1 MNLVIPPVLF
11 YAFGALLVSMG
22 GVRAYYLGWRK
33 RPELDDDDEADDRD
47 TGSVGPE
54 VSDEDVEAAI
64 AGSDAGAAT
73 AAVVSKPGDTP
84 DADVEPVETVPRRK
98 VARTGSEGHK
108 RHLVMGLLYVAMGLF
123 LLVSTWVGQHRR

>member
-1 MNLVIPPVLF
+1 VNLVIPPVLF

-33 RPELDDDDEADDRD
+33 RPEVDDEADEREPVRA
-47 TGSVGPE
+47 GAE
-54 VSDEDVEAAI
+54 VSDEEVEAAL
-64 AGSDAGAAT
+64 AGEERSAAAPVEAKSSDA
-73 AAVVSKPGDTP
+73 P
-84 DADVEPVETVPRRK
+84 DAEVEPVETVRPRR

-123 LLVSTWVGQHRR
+123 LLASTWVGQHR

>member
-1 MNLVIPPVLF
+1 VNLVIPPVLF

-33 RPELDDDDEADDRD
+33 RPELDDDEVDAEDSA
-47 TGSVGPE
+47 VAGPE

-64 AGSDAGAAT
+64 AGQDPAVKTPAESRSSDA
-73 AAVVSKPGDTP
+73 P
-84 DADVEPVETVPRRK
+84 DSDVEPVETVRRRK
-98 VARTGSEGHK
+98 VARTGGEGHK

-123 LLVSTWVGQHRR
+123 LLVSTWLGQHRR